1 MSQFKWRG
9 AWGKSIAVS
18 SWRERP
24 SSQVKVVVGT
34 GKLRSLMIL
43 VFSRLSEVVRYEKS
57 ITFGDNSFKQTFM
70 Y

>member
-9 AWGKSIAVS
+9 AWGKSFAVS
-18 SWRERP
+18 SWRERT
-24 SSQVKVVVGT
+24 SSQVKVVVGP

-43 VFSRLSEVVRYEKS
+43 AFSKLSRLIRYERW
-57 ITFGDNSFKQTFM
+57 TFGDNSFKQTFM